1 MSEKTF
7 HYFRFA
13 LEPDDK
19 IIKFEIWAGISIGN
33 ENTTYFSFDLS
44 REECEDI
51 VNEINSWKN
60 DKNSEQNTAEIYYLD
75 EKETPDSIIGLNI
88 IGNHSI
94 NVQLVFNN
102 TSEIME
108 FYTLLNE
115 NIKQK

>member
-1 MSEKTF
+1 
-7 HYFRFA
+7 
-13 LEPDDK
+13 
-19 IIKFEIWAGISIGN
+19 
-33 ENTTYFSFDLS
+33 
-44 REECEDI
+44 
-51 VNEINSWKN
+51 
-60 DKNSEQNTAEIYYLD
+60 NTAEIYYLD